1 MRDLLE
7 LCPIGGLMPIHY
19 LDWVEKGC
27 HDDRSRP
34 GIEITSVTMGFISA
48 DMASKLA
55 DPAEFTTSSGSI
67 AENGITSVWTG
78 SATQVPL
85 TSTKLTQNPLNSMTY
100 VLVEYNRDALK
111 SWVFNGTGGRDKVH
125 R

>member
-19 LDWVEKGC
+19 LDWVEKG
-27 HDDRSRP
+27 SVMTIAPRP

-55 DPAEFTTSSGSI
+55 DPAEFTPSSGSI

-78 SATQVPL
+78 SATPRSAPL
-85 TSTKLTQNPLNSMTY
+85 TPTKLTQNPLNSMTY
-100 VLVEYNRDALK
+100 VLVG
-111 SWVFNGTGGRDKVH
+111 V
-125 R
+125 